1 MSEMTEQPGNM
12 LERGASIVRSLNLT
26 NVLIVALLV
35 IVAVPSY
42 FAYRFMTD
50 AAFRSEFMSGATVM
64 EKFPPCVVLEA
75 HRYGSPTRNSILMIY
90 GYDDRLEKIVGL
102 RAPGTLTEV
111 ELGDACKK
119 VVAMSDEIKKG
130 ERHE

>member
-1 MSEMTEQPGNM
+1 MSEMTEHPGNM

-50 AAFRSEFMSGATVM
+50 AAFRGEFMSGATLV

-75 HRYGSPTRNSILMIY
+75 HRYGRTPS
-90 GYDDRLEKIVGL
+90 
-102 RAPGTLTEV
+102 
-111 ELGDACKK
+111 
-119 VVAMSDEIKKG
+119 
-130 ERHE
+130 

>member
-1 MSEMTEQPGNM
+1 MSEMTEQPGNL

-50 AAFRSEFMSGATVM
+50 AAFRGEFMSSAIIL
-64 EKFPPCVVLEA
+64 EKFAPCVVLEG
-75 HRYGSPTRNSILMIY
+75 HRYGSITRHSILKIY
-90 GYDDRLEKIVGL
+90 GFDERMEKIIGL

-111 ELGDACKK
+111 ELGEACKK
-119 VVAMSDEIKKG
+119 VVAAANEIKKG